1 MLALTTCMV
10 ERFLCLDFVLTFFVS
25 ANNQDKN
32 AYIFSWK
39 FHENGKNVYYSFG
52 LHEDVVINL
61 YKTRIFEW
69 QFIHFENGTNLIV
82 FLDRLSPVDIKR
94 VILVNNITTDK
105 KALKSTFY

>member
-25 ANNQDKN
+25 AHNQDKN

-52 LHEDVVINL
+52 LHEAGARKL
-61 YKTRIFEW
+61 YKIRILGF
-69 QFIHFENGTNLIV
+69 
-82 FLDRLSPVDIKR
+82 
-94 VILVNNITTDK
+94 
-105 KALKSTFY
+105 